1 MNLDDEQRESPE
13 CQKKIDV
20 AEVEL
25 EKRKAQVAATSK
37 MLKIRARLFLDTY
50 TPYVRDA
57 ISAFAV
63 AQHDA
68 HAAMARAIGRSVGG
82 GGGGA
87 DAARRECA
95 WFLDAEPGA
104 ATPKVPVPSAVGEG
118 GEGEIVSAA
127 AA

>member
-82 GGGGA
+82 GGGGV

-118 GEGEIVSAA
+118 GEGEIVAA
-127 AA
+127 AAA